1 MAKLNIFFMKPN
13 NLTSLRR
20 MSRVRLAWR
29 GFLTILQSELN
40 VLQGQRL
47 HTLLHPYSALSLI
60 LRALGPTSL
69 KYDFKDAC
77 EILDNLFIDNYIKI
91 KADTGMFYDYYFFP
105 TAM

>member
-1 MAKLNIFFMKPN
+1 MNKTVGLDIAKLNLFFMKPN

-40 VLQGQRL
+40 ILQGPPFSPSFF
-47 HTLLHPYSALSLI
+47 LLCHSSTGLQAKPC
-60 LRALGPTSL
+60 RAAPTSL

-77 EILDNLFIDNYIKI
+77 ERLDNLFIDTTTLK
-91 KADTGMFYDYYFFP
+91 
-105 TAM
+105 